1 MIELIRMCGY
11 KEQEIQADLP
21 RIEKAFHKL
30 GITAADIERAKQ
42 RLRKYYDIE
51 LKGVQKILR
60 LCMQEMV
67 NWTLAREE
75 GKKKFIYGF
84 MVTGLFDTIGSALTS
99 KSREVYVGNLCPLFQ
114 LILGS
119 IFGKI
124 VPVLEAAEQR
134 WLKAGAVA
142 HCGNVKTLVGL
153 ITLDMIP
160 RPDLLVNSG
169 VLCETAPKTL
179 DLLHELY
186 GINTYC
192 YDTCQDRDIRDYTE
206 ETKRA
211 ADLLLKSSLRLIR
224 MIEETAGFKITDDMV
239 READEARRKV
249 GEAINNLQNLV
260 ESSDPLVI
268 SANHQGLWMQLLF
281 LALSVDRLP
290 EATAAINTLYEEL
303 KERID
308 KEVGVVEKGAP
319 RIVAIL
325 PSHYTDPSL
334 DYMVGEMGMA
344 LIATDMLFPSSDLVD
359 IKNTYEKLSADGVQ
373 TSLHNSLTRRVAS
386 IIDGC
391 KNLKVD
397 GVINRFHIGCRTVT
411 ADSLMIKN
419 AITEELGLPVLM
431 VERDDFDPRVC
442 NREQYKNKLEV
453 FKTILMNS
461 RQAK

>member
-1 MIELIRMCGY
+1 MIELLRLCGY
-11 KEQEIQADLP
+11 EEQEIKADLP
-21 RIEKAFHKL
+21 RVEKAFNKL
-30 GITAADIERAKQ
+30 GITAEDIERAKQ
-42 RLRKYYDIE
+42 RLNKYYDIE

-60 LCMQEMV
+60 LCMQELV
-67 NWTLAREE
+67 NWMLAREE
-75 GKKKFIYGF
+75 GKTKFIYGF
-84 MVTGLFDTIGSALTS
+84 MVTGFFDTIGAALVS
-99 KSREVYVGNLCPLFQ
+99 KSKEVYVGNLCPLFQ

-124 VPVLEAAEQR
+124 VPILEAAEER
-134 WLKAGAVA
+134 WLKAGAMA

-153 ITLDMIP
+153 ITQDLIP

-211 ADLLLKSSLRLIR
+211 ADLLLKSSMRLIQK
-224 MIEETAGFKITDDMV
+224 IEEIVGFEITDDMV
-239 READEARRKV
+239 READEAKRQV
-249 GEAINNLQNLV
+249 GKAINNLQHLV

-281 LALSVDRLP
+281 LALSIDRLP
-290 EATAAINTLYEEL
+290 EATDAINTLCEEMQ
-303 KERID
+303 ERID
-308 KEVGVVEKGAP
+308 KGVGVVEKGAP

-344 LIATDMLFPSSDLVD
+344 LITTDMLFPSSDLVD
-359 IKNTYEKLSADGVQ
+359 LKNPYEKLSADGVQ
-373 TSLHNSLTRRVAS
+373 TSLHNSLSRRVVS
-386 IIDGC
+386 IIEGC
-391 KNLKVD
+391 KTLKVD
-397 GVINRFHIGCRTVT
+397 GIMDRFHIGCRTVT
-411 ADSLMIKN
+411 ADSLMIKD
-419 AITEELGLPVLM
+419 AITKKLGIPVLM

-442 NREQYKNKLEV
+442 NREQYEKNLEV
-453 FKTILMNS
+453 FKTILINS
-461 RQAK
+461 RQTK